1 MYSHSY
7 VLSQYSSIK
16 RRKGKVIIE
25 TFKLSTILRNPPL
38 LSHTILHKTHDDT
51 ILNKIARISI
61 PFHFYLEL
69 TSPRIKRATI
79 ADGSQIS
86 LQSSCFPLSFSHLF
100 CSSVSTCSFNPLFR
114 SKRAWLH
121 AHSFPSAKGRE
132 EKKRRKKERK
142 EECKSSLTSPSNI
155 RFRIEWEFQSEP
167 PTTQISFIASKRLR
181 SVVCLNCYT

>member
-114 SKRAWLH
+114 FRNARDFTPIVSL
-121 AHSFPSAKGRE
+121 PQRE
-132 EKKRRKKERK
+132 EKRRKEERKKRK

-155 RFRIEWEFQSEP
+155 RFRIE
-167 PTTQISFIASKRLR
+167 
-181 SVVCLNCYT
+181 